1 MTCIEEERVSSIGDT
16 SFLRT
21 ELQGP
26 LWFFI
31 MQISS
36 RQKDSFSEQTCF
48 CTVGGPP
55 NDNGEG
61 IPEPSGGQGIETTS
75 LLQYRQLPSPS
86 EIPPLT
92 VVESSGD
99 GFKASTQITS
109 FQPSYQG
116 PKGKSQ
122 FGM

>member
-1 MTCIEEERVSSIGDT
+1 
-16 SFLRT
+16 
-21 ELQGP
+21 
-26 LWFFI
+26 

-36 RQKDSFSEQTCF
+36 RQKDSFSEQACF

-92 VVESSGD
+92 VIETSGD

-122 FGM
+122 FGKVQSLI